1 MAAGIDS
8 VMHLHS
14 LFPFVYYFLEISR
27 PSLCSSLSD
36 TFITHSGIQSPERMF
51 GLLDL
56 LQEVPCILKMDV
68 IMSIQLESRRLQEQ
82 ANSGTSFLHFH
93 EGLHLKWE
101 RQTYS
106 QTERSF
112 GKIICSRSY

>member
-14 LFPFVYYFLEISR
+14 LFPFVHFLEISW
-27 PSLCSSLSD
+27 PSLCYSLPD
-36 TFITHSGIQSPERMF
+36 TFITHSGVQNPERMF
-51 GLLDL
+51 GILDL
-56 LQEVPCILKMDV
+56 LQAVPCILKMDV
-68 IMSIQLESRRLQEQ
+68 IMRIQLDTRRLQGQ